1 MDDAKP
7 SPSDGLFRKAL
18 WILRHRPSQAWSQG
32 RTVMGFLVQHHLLKI
47 WPVAG
52 VKLST
57 NVRVQKRRVLMAEA
71 PHAQISVGANSI
83 LYENARLEAFGNG
96 SIEIGANSI
105 LGDIRINSRGHVVI
119 GDRFLSAW
127 GVFIQDTDTHPTD
140 PTQRGLQCE
149 IMCHGFRP
157 NWDLRAPQNAALFS
171 WKPTPGTIEIG
182 NDVWIGAQCSILK
195 NVKIGSGCIVATGSV
210 VLAGDYPP
218 NSLIAGNPA
227 RVVKTLQ

>member
-7 SPSDGLFRKAL
+7 GPSDSLFRKAF
-18 WILRHRPSQAWSQG
+18 WILRHRPSQAWSQT
-32 RTVMGFLVQHHLLKI
+32 RTVLGFFVQHYLFKV
-47 WPVAG
+47 WPIAG

-71 PHAQISVGANSI
+71 PRAKISVGSGSI
-83 LYENARLEAFGNG
+83 LYENARLEAFGEG
-96 SIEIGANSI
+96 LIEIGANSI
-105 LGDIRINSRGHVVI
+105 LGDIRINARGSVVI

-127 GVFIQDTDTHPTD
+127 GVFIQDTDTHPSD
-140 PTQRGLQCE
+140 PMQRGLQCE

-157 NWDLRAPQNAALFS
+157 NWDSNPPKNAALFT
-171 WKPTPGTIEIG
+171 WKPTPGRIEIG
-182 NDVWIGAQCSILK
+182 DDVWIGAQSSILK

-210 VLAGDYPP
+210 VIAGDYPP

-227 RVVKTLQ
+227 RVVKTL